1 MNTPYR
7 RTMMAACTIAVAI
20 TLLHGCT
27 TGRKALHA
35 AEFLPPTPHYDDAT
49 QWYITDRHADADIF
63 YITSTETG
71 DYLHADGTPCHY
83 ADTYIDS
90 LRNPILGEM
99 EGVDRLLSGAL
110 NFYSPYYRQCSMQT
124 FTSDSTIAVR
134 MPVATNDI
142 KKAFRHYLK
151 HLNNQRPFILAGYSQ
166 GAMILLEL
174 LKEMDKQTYSR
185 MIAAYAV
192 GVSIPKEVA
201 NAIPHLIPAQAADDL
216 GVTICYNSAK
226 NAAGTIPIFDNNT
239 IAINPVNWRTDGQEA
254 TLITEPS
261 PAKPLGEQ
269 KKDTMTV
276 KLDRHTNY
284 LFVEGFTDQDYVL
297 PLIGKDGNLHTRE
310 IWLYRQQLH
319 DNIALRTARFLATKN
334 RISRK

>member
-1 MNTPYR
+1 MNTPCR
-7 RTMMAACTIAVAI
+7 RTMMAACAIAVAI
-20 TLLHGCT
+20 TLLPGCT

-35 AEFLPPTPHYDDAT
+35 ADFLPPTPHYDDAT

-71 DYLHADGTPCHY
+71 DYPHTDGTPCHY

-110 NFYSPYYRQCSMQT
+110 NFYSPYYRQCSIQT

-192 GVSIPKEVA
+192 GVSIPKEVRMRFRTSYLHRQ
-201 NAIPHLIPAQAADDL
+201 PTTWESP
-216 GVTICYNSAK
+216 SA
-226 NAAGTIPIFDNNT
+226 T
-239 IAINPVNWRTDGQEA
+239 
-254 TLITEPS
+254 TLQKTSPEPS
-261 PAKPLGEQ
+261 PSSTITPSPSTLSTGEPTVRKPRSSQ
-269 KKDTMTV
+269 SH
-276 KLDRHTNY
+276 RPQNRSTNR
-284 LFVEGFTDQDYVL
+284 
-297 PLIGKDGNLHTRE
+297 KRTR
-310 IWLYRQQLH
+310 
-319 DNIALRTARFLATKN
+319 
-334 RISRK
+334 